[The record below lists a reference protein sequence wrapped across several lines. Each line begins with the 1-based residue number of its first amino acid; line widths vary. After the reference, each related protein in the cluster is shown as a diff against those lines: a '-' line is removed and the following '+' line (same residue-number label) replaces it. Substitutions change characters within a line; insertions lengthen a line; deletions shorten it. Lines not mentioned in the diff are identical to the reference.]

1 LRAKN
6 QIITAMNHRA
16 ESHIDSPEQLIKN
29 IQKLMDEV
37 EATIAKTTDGTT
49 SVLGEKLE
57 ALQDRY
63 SDAKTKVQGY
73 YKVAKQKVVD
83 SAQTADDTIRSHPYE
98 SLAVALGVG
107 VLLGALLRR
116 RD

>member
-1 LRAKN
+1 
-6 QIITAMNHRA
+6 MNHRT
-16 ESHIDSPEQLIKN
+16 EMHIDSPDQLIKN

-37 EATIAKTTDGTT
+37 EATIAKSTDG
-49 SVLGEKLE
+49 SASPISDNLS
-57 ALQDRY
+57 ALRDRFT
-63 SDAKTKVQGY
+63 DAKAKAQGY
-73 YKVAKQKVVD
+73 YKVAKQRIVD
-83 SAQTADDTIRSHPYE
+83 GAQTADDTIRSHPYE

>member
-1 LRAKN
+1 
-6 QIITAMNHRA
+6 MNHRA
-16 ESHIDSPEQLIKN
+16 DTHSDSPEALIKN
-29 IQKLMDEV
+29 IQKLMEEV
-37 EATIAKTTDGTT
+37 ETIVAKSTDVDVAGGFKDRL
-49 SVLGEKLE
+49 SD
-57 ALQDRY
+57 LQDRF
-63 SDAKTKVQGY
+63 SGAKTKVQGY

-83 SAQTADDTIRSHPYE
+83 GAEAADETIRAHPYE

>member
-1 LRAKN
+1 
-6 QIITAMNHRA
+6 MNHRTDTH
-16 ESHIDSPEQLIKN
+16 SDSPEALIKN
-29 IQKLMDEV
+29 IQKLMEEV
-37 EATIAKTTDGTT
+37 ETIVAKSTDVDVAGGFKDRLTD
-49 SVLGEKLE
+49 
-57 ALQDRY
+57 LQDRF
-63 SDAKTKVQGY
+63 SGAKTKVQGY

-83 SAQTADDTIRSHPYE
+83 GAEAADETIRAHPYE

>member
-1 LRAKN
+1 
-6 QIITAMNHRA
+6 MNHRT
-16 ESHIDSPEQLIKN
+16 ESHLDSPEQLIKN

-37 EATIAKTTDGTT
+37 ESTIAKTTDG
-49 SVLGEKLE
+49 SASLLGEKLGD
-57 ALQDRY
+57 LKDRY

-83 SAQTADDTIRSHPYE
+83 GAEAADDTIRSHPYE